1 MTKSRKY
8 KQRRFRKQS
17 RKVKNRRKRHSK
29 RTRKTRRR
37 RGGIPEPLSP
47 PFISEEITES
57 HNIQQ
62 AVDRG
67 QQMARLTAAATA
79 AANEAERRRVRRE
92 RLSRAAAEL
101 RSRTPAAR
109 ATP

>member
-37 RGGIPEPLSP
+37 RGGTPEPLSP
-47 PFISEEITES
+47 PFISEENTALHE
-57 HNIQQ
+57 IQE

-67 QQMARLTAAATA
+67 EQMARLTAAATA

-92 RLSRAAAEL
+92 QRARRAAEL

>member
-37 RGGIPEPLSP
+37 RGGIPEPLSR

-57 HNIQQ
+57 RDIQE
-62 AVDRG
+62 AVYRG
-67 QQMARLTAAATA
+67 EQMARLAAAAAA
-79 AANEAERRRVRRE
+79 AANEAQRRRVLRE
-92 RLSRAAAEL
+92 RVAHAVRVAGDK
-101 RSRTPAAR
+101 RSQ
-109 ATP
+109 